1 MSTPLAEPIPME
13 IEKDDGN
20 EKKQNNDDKKKPR
33 KKREINSWDIKVT
46 KKDFTQ
52 EIDTAIEKADALAK
66 NGNLKD
72 AVAALLPLEKA
83 TRVAQDSPACS
94 RVVLHITTLCFED
107 PTDGFETAIA
117 TVTML
122 AKRRSALQ
130 TPILK
135 MVQKGRYTYICSAIR
150 VHYSIHD

>member
-66 NGNLKD
+66 AGDLKD

-83 TRVAQDSPACS
+83 TRVAQDSPA
-94 RVVLHITTLCFED
+94 
-107 PTDGFETAIA
+107 
-117 TVTML
+117 
-122 AKRRSALQ
+122 
-130 TPILK
+130 
-135 MVQKGRYTYICSAIR
+135 
-150 VHYSIHD
+150 